1 MNIERAEEI
10 INSKG
15 VIRVEYNDE
24 PIWIENLDEKENAA
38 YIKKI
43 YTNEECMVPLNDL
56 KEN

>member
-1 MNIERAEEI
+1 MDIKKAQQI

-15 VIRVEYNDE
+15 VIRVEYNNE

-43 YTNEECMVPLNDL
+43 YTDEECMVPLNDL
-56 KEN
+56 KES

>member
-1 MNIERAEEI
+1 MDIKKAQQI

-15 VIRVEYNDE
+15 IIRVEYNNE

-43 YTNEECMVPLNDL
+43 YTDEECMVPLNDL
-56 KEN
+56 KES

>member
-15 VIRVEYNDE
+15 VIRVEYNNE